1 MIYLSFV
8 IIQNNSMLAIKNQD
22 EEITEIPLTVF
33 LMMRGDV
40 NYLTNASKN

>member
-22 EEITEIPLTVF
+22 EEITEIPLTV
-33 LMMRGDV
+33 LMMKGDV
-40 NYLTNASKN
+40 NYLTNACKN